1 MKVIA
6 IPSPTP
12 SPNTNG
18 TEVFQF
24 YAAFK
29 GTHNPLQSLVLN
41 ISHLIQRLLLAT
53 SRLYTHSNV
62 DGKKKPTHFLCEF
75 QMMKN

>member
-41 ISHLIQRLLLAT
+41 ISHLIQRLLAT

-62 DGKKKPTHFLCEF
+62 DGKKKTKLISCVSF
-75 QMMKN
+75 K